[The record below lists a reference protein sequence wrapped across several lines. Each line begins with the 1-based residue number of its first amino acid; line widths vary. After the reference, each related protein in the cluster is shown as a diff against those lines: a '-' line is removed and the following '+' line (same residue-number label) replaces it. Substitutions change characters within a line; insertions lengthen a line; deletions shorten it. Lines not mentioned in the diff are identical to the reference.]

1 MGTVI
6 VFRWKMAA
14 PCSMLPEVVYRL
26 MEIKIKGEEGEGK
39 EEEWVQ
45 SKASQAWMQGQLSS
59 KERGPSEALRDEDK
73 GCVLSL
79 PIQPARISPSLR

>member
-1 MGTVI
+1 MSTGCT
-6 VFRWKMAA
+6 AL
-14 PCSMLPEVVYRL
+14 CL
-26 MEIKIKGEEGEGK
+26 EIKIKGEEGEGK

-73 GCVLSL
+73 AVYPCV
-79 PIQPARISPSLR
+79 RKG